1 MCDMDVWLIPLST
14 RVANNT
20 KKYPAD
26 ELSSSDP
33 TQTADTTVLSRK
45 VNRFRG

>member
-1 MCDMDVWLIPLST
+1 MDERVT
-14 RVANNT
+14 RYPIQFA
-20 KKYPAD
+20 KKAKINPAD
-26 ELSSSDP
+26 ELSSFDP

>member
-1 MCDMDVWLIPLST
+1 MQL
-14 RVANNT
+14 A
-20 KKYPAD
+20 KKAKINPTD

-33 TQTADTTVLSRK
+33 TQKADTTVLSRK